1 MPQGGKVENKVQTEA
16 IALRKLREIKGLNRK
31 DAGVLLDVGYKT
43 IEKLEN
49 GRTSL
54 NKTRIEKTVLA
65 YGLTYQDFLLCLEGK
80 SEQVKERLGHTK
92 TKVLDDNKNR
102 RSYKRVIT
110 KEVRVL
116 QVLRRL
122 KNLTQYKASFACGY
136 SKTAIGH
143 IENGRIELPK
153 SRICHIVNS
162 YGFTMEDFDYHMKS
176 DVFVTDMQDDCIKII
191 KALGEE
197 KLKAVYPLLSTFKN

>member
-1 MPQGGKVENKVQTEA
+1 MSQGGKVENKVQTEA

-92 TKVLDDNKNR
+92 AKVLDDNKNR
-102 RSYKRVIT
+102 RSYKKVVT

-153 SRICHIVNS
+153 ARIRHIVNS
-162 YGFTMEDFDYHMKS
+162 YGFTMQDFEYHMKS